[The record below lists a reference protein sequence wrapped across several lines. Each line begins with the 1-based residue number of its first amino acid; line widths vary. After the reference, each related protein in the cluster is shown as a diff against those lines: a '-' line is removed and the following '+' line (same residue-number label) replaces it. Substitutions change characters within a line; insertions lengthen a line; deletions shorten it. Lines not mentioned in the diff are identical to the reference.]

1 MPRRQLPR
9 PCRRGSRPSLSG
21 LERHPPVNHD
31 DGLAVQDDTRRQGH
45 PRHGKIYPGRRHVPT
60 RPRLK
65 SNRLSQPPQNCPVT
79 VELHFIPPARPGRQL
94 RHQLGQGDVDRELH
108 PATLERRPGRPRAGL
123 LQQAQPRVRPTLRAR
138 RNLLTYRV
146 ACLLPRRWHQVLTR
160 VPAVPC
166 VHRHQAGPV
175 QAPLYQPLR
184 GRWPPL
190 LGPPVLG
197 LPTLLVCDPP
207 VKLPKARPRL
217 LLDHTARELQQFQTG
232 RIIAHMF
239 DCKGRFSAGAV

>member
-9 PCRRGSRPSLSG
+9 PCKRGSRPSLSG
-21 LERHPPVNHD
+21 LERHLPVNHD
-31 DGLAVQDDTRRQGH
+31 DCLAVQDDTRRQGH
-45 PRHGKIYPGRRHVPT
+45 PRHGKIHPGRRHVPT

-108 PATLERRPGRPRAGL
+108 PATLKRRPDRPRAGL

-146 ACLLPRRWHQVLTR
+146 ACLLPRRRHLALTR
-160 VPAVPC
+160 VPAVPR
-166 VHRHQAGPV
+166 VHRHQAAPV
-175 QAPLYQPLR
+175 KAPLDQPLR
-184 GRWPPL
+184 GRQSPL
-190 LGPPVLG
+190 LGLPSLG
-197 LPTLLVCDPP
+197 LATLLVRDPP
-207 VKLPKARPRL
+207 V
-217 LLDHTARELQQFQTG
+217 
-232 RIIAHMF
+232 
-239 DCKGRFSAGAV
+239 